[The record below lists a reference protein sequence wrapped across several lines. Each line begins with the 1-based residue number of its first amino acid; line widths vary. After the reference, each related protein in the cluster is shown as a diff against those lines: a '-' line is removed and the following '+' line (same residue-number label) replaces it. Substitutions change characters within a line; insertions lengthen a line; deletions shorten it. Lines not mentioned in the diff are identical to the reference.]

1 MPISRSFL
9 EYPHRHRKYCSARRA
24 IIFLYLIVK
33 SALYSR
39 PQNSGGEMP
48 IAADE
53 FRAMA
58 ARCRKRA
65 NETAEAGLRDAYR
78 QLALGYM
85 RLAVQREAIKHCHA
99 LIGKFDAENVA
110 SDSRPTV
117 PATIGRTM
125 SIAAFRSRLGVL
137 GLSVRSFAAM
147 TGVRY
152 ETARH
157 WGGSR
162 SGLPQEFPR
171 WVPLMLEM
179 MDPTVSRKP
188 SDDAVRPH
196 PR

>member
-1 MPISRSFL
+1 
-9 EYPHRHRKYCSARRA
+9 
-24 IIFLYLIVK
+24 
-33 SALYSR
+33 
-39 PQNSGGEMP
+39 MP

-58 ARCRKRA
+58 ARSQERA
-65 NETAEAGLRDAYR
+65 DQTAEPGLRDAYG

-85 RLAVQREAIKHCHA
+85 RLAVQREAIEHCHT
-99 LIGKFDAENVA
+99 LIGRFGAENAA
-110 SDSRPTV
+110 SDSRPALQ
-117 PATIGRTM
+117 ATIGRTL
-125 SIAAFRSRLGVL
+125 STAAFRSRLGVL

-147 TGVRY
+147 TGVHY

-162 SGLPQEFPR
+162 NGLAQEFPR

-188 SDDAVRPH
+188 PDHAVRPR
-196 PR
+196 PRSDKSSDCANACSLQTVRTVADPA

>member
-1 MPISRSFL
+1 
-9 EYPHRHRKYCSARRA
+9 
-24 IIFLYLIVK
+24 
-33 SALYSR
+33 
-39 PQNSGGEMP
+39 MP

-58 ARCRKRA
+58 ARSRKRS
-65 NETAEAGLRDAYR
+65 NETAERGLLDAYR

-85 RLAVQREAIKHCHA
+85 RLAVQREAIEHCHA
-99 LIGKFDAENVA
+99 WIGRFDAKNAA
-110 SDSRPTV
+110 SNCHPVPT
-117 PATIGRTM
+117 TIGRTM
-125 SIAAFRSRLGVL
+125 SIAAFRSRLGLL

-147 TGVRY
+147 TGVHY

-162 SGLPQEFPR
+162 NGLPQEFPR

-188 SDDAVRPH
+188 PDDAVRPR
-196 PR
+196 PRSDKSSDCANACSSQTVFAKADPA

>member
-1 MPISRSFL
+1 
-9 EYPHRHRKYCSARRA
+9 
-24 IIFLYLIVK
+24 
-33 SALYSR
+33 
-39 PQNSGGEMP
+39 MP
-48 IAADE
+48 IAADK

-65 NETAEAGLRDAYR
+65 NETAVAGLRDAYR

-85 RLAVQREAIKHCHA
+85 RLAMQREAIEHCHT
-99 LIGKFDAENVA
+99 LIGRFDAENVA
-110 SDSRPTV
+110 SDSRPAV
-117 PATIGRTM
+117 RATIGRVM
-125 SIAAFRSRLGVL
+125 SIAAFRSRLGML

-147 TGVRY
+147 TGVHY

-188 SDDAVRPH
+188 PDDAARPR
-196 PR
+196 PRSDKSSDCPNASSQTVCAETGPARASRH

>member
-1 MPISRSFL
+1 
-9 EYPHRHRKYCSARRA
+9 
-24 IIFLYLIVK
+24 
-33 SALYSR
+33 
-39 PQNSGGEMP
+39 MP
-48 IAADE
+48 IAADK

-58 ARCRKRA
+58 ARWCKQA
-65 NETAEAGLRDAYR
+65 NETAELGLRDAYR

-85 RLAVQREAIKHCHA
+85 RLAVQREAIEHCHA
-99 LIGKFDAENVA
+99 LIGRFDAQKVA
-110 SDSRPTV
+110 HSHPTV
-117 PATIGRTM
+117 PTTIGRTM

-147 TGVRY
+147 TGVHY

-157 WGGSR
+157 WGGIR

-188 SDDAVRPH
+188 PDDAVRPR
-196 PR
+196 PRSDKSSDSANACLLRVNGD

>member
-1 MPISRSFL
+1 
-9 EYPHRHRKYCSARRA
+9 
-24 IIFLYLIVK
+24 
-33 SALYSR
+33 
-39 PQNSGGEMP
+39 MP
-48 IAADE
+48 IAADK

-65 NETAEAGLRDAYR
+65 NETAVAGLRDAYR

-85 RLAVQREAIKHCHA
+85 RLAMQREAIEHCHT
-99 LIGKFDAENVA
+99 LIGRFDAENVA
-110 SDSRPTV
+110 SDSRPAV
-117 PATIGRTM
+117 RATIGRVM
-125 SIAAFRSRLGVL
+125 SIAAFRSRLGML

-147 TGVRY
+147 TGVHY

-162 SGLPQEFPR
+162 SGLPQGFPR

-188 SDDAVRPH
+188 PDDAVRPH
-196 PR
+196 PRSDNSSNCPNASSHTVCAQTGPARASRH

>member
-1 MPISRSFL
+1 
-9 EYPHRHRKYCSARRA
+9 
-24 IIFLYLIVK
+24 
-33 SALYSR
+33 
-39 PQNSGGEMP
+39 MP

-53 FRAMA
+53 FRVMA

-65 NETAEAGLRDAYR
+65 NETAEPGLRDTYR

-85 RLAVQREAIKHCHA
+85 RLAVQREAIEDCHA
-99 LIGKFDAENVA
+99 PIGRFDAENVA
-110 SDSRPTV
+110 DSHPTV
-117 PATIGRTM
+117 PTTIGRTM
-125 SIAAFRSRLGVL
+125 SITAFRSRLGVL

-147 TGVRY
+147 TGVHY

-179 MDPTVSRKP
+179 MDPTVSRRP
-188 SDDAVRPH
+188 PDDAVRAR
-196 PR
+196 PRSDKSPGCPNACSSQTVCAVADPARSSRH